1 MRPAR
6 ETQRP
11 HKKPQQHLS
20 NNKKTLTK
28 THPKKK
34 KKKKKGP
41 ATTAHSRDRSLLQ
54 VSIGEINN
62 ASKGSM
68 HAGDFIRYIST
79 AMSNI
84 VEKPRYLCKP
94 EILLRR
100 CCMPPKRERGGRLC
114 CMLPMQEREKGWG
127 GEMYVL
133 ACKTFCNFFY

>member
-20 NNKKTLTK
+20 NNKKKPSPKRTQ
-28 THPKKK
+28 KKK
-34 KKKKKGP
+34 KKKHP

-100 CCMPPKRERGGRLC
+100 CCMPPKRERGETLLHAAYARK
-114 CMLPMQEREKGWG
+114 REGVGWG
-127 GEMYVL
+127 DVC
-133 ACKTFCNFFY
+133 ACM

>member
-34 KKKKKGP
+34 KKKKIEAQP
-41 ATTAHSRDRSLLQ
+41 PPHTAEIDHYYKSAQVKSTMLQKALCMLETSSDTSPLRCQTSLRNLDIYASRRFCCVGVACLL
-54 VSIGEINN
+54 
-62 ASKGSM
+62 
-68 HAGDFIRYIST
+68 
-79 AMSNI
+79 
-84 VEKPRYLCKP
+84 
-94 EILLRR
+94 
-100 CCMPPKRERGGRLC
+100 RERGGRLC

>member
-6 ETQRP
+6 ETRRP

-20 NNKKTLTK
+20 NNQKKPSPKRTQ
-28 THPKKK
+28 KKK
-34 KKKKKGP
+34 KKKTQP
-41 ATTAHSRDRSLLQ
+41 PPHTAEIDLQ

-100 CCMPPKRERGGRLC
+100 CCMPPKRERGETLLHAAYARK
-114 CMLPMQEREKGWG
+114 REGVGWG
-127 GEMYVL
+127 DVC
-133 ACKTFCNFFY
+133 ACM